1 MKELPTHDHNSYYDR
16 KPSTE
21 RLFAGIP
28 MPISTWREL
37 LRIEAVLYM
46 VFNHESL
53 LQVQILTETTKD
65 TIVDRVQELDLGG
78 MGKKEAGNGKA
89 EDQSLFQT
97 EPWRA
102 AVWLLLVMGT
112 THPFPG
118 WCRRLRYVMWRKGV
132 LQGECTQHP
141 FYDSL
146 LL

>member
-21 RLFAGIP
+21 RLFANIF

-37 LRIEAVLYM
+37 LRIKAVFYTF
-46 VFNHESL
+46 FNHESL
-53 LQVQILTETTKD
+53 LQVQILTEPTKD
-65 TIVDRVQELDLGG
+65 TIVDRVQELNLGG
-78 MGKKEAGNGKA
+78 MGKEEAGNARRKI
-89 EDQSLFQT
+89 
-97 EPWRA
+97 RA
-102 AVWLLLVMGT
+102 YFRQNRGELLCGFCWLLGT

-118 WCRRLRYVMWRKGV
+118 WCRWLRYVMWRKGV
-132 LQGECTQHP
+132 LQGECVQHP